1 MAQITVTFDSFEDM
15 REFAEKF
22 LGTEKAPVSLGGNV
36 MPAQAQNVPV
46 TPTAQTAPVT
56 TITPVQTAPVTPVAQ
71 PAPVTPVTQ
80 SVPTTTVQT
89 APVTQT
95 VPVTSVPTTER
106 TYSLDELANA
116 AMTLMD
122 KGMQNQLQELLASY
136 GVEALPALPRE
147 MYGNFATALRGM
159 GANI

>member
-1 MAQITVTFDSFEDM
+1 MAQITVTFDSYEDM
-15 REFAEKF
+15 KEFARKF
-22 LGTEKAPVSLGGNV
+22 LGTEKAPVSLGENV

-46 TPTAQTAPVT
+46 TPTAQTQSVP
-56 TITPVQTAPVTPVAQ
+56 ITPMTAPVAQ

-80 SVPTTTVQT
+80 SAPTTPVQT

-122 KGMQNQLQELLASY
+122 KGMQSQLQELLASY

>member
-1 MAQITVTFDSFEDM
+1 MAQITVTFDSFENM

-22 LGTEKAPVSLGGNV
+22 LGTEKDPVSLGGNV
-36 MPAQAQNVPV
+36 MP
-46 TPTAQTAPVT
+46 
-56 TITPVQTAPVTPVAQ
+56 VQSAPVTPVAQ
-71 PAPVTPVTQ
+71 PAPVTPVQ
-80 SVPTTTVQT
+80 TTP
-89 APVTQT
+89 AAQT
-95 VPVTSVPTTER
+95 VPVTPVQPATSPVPTTER

>member
-22 LGTEKAPVSLGGNV
+22 FGTEKAPVSLGGNV

-46 TPTAQTAPVT
+46 TPTAQIAPVT
-56 TITPVQTAPVTPVAQ
+56 PITPVPSALVTPVAQ
-71 PAPVTPVTQ
+71 PAPATPVQ
-80 SVPTTTVQT
+80 TTP
-89 APVTQT
+89 AAQT
-95 VPVTSVPTTER
+95 VPVTPVQPATSPVPTTER

>member
-1 MAQITVTFDSFEDM
+1 MAQITITFDSFEDM
-15 REFAEKF
+15 RECAEKF

-46 TPTAQTAPVT
+46 TPTAQTALETP
-56 TITPVQTAPVTPVAQ
+56 ITPVQTVPVTPVAQ
-71 PAPVTPVTQ
+71 PAPASP
-80 SVPTTTVQT
+80 VQT
-89 APVTQT
+89 TPAAQT
-95 VPVTSVPTTER
+95 VPVTPVQPATSPVPTTER

-122 KGMQNQLQELLASY
+122 KGMQSQLQELLASY

>member
-22 LGTEKAPVSLGGNV
+22 LGTKKVPVSLGEKEV
-36 MPAQAQNVPV
+36 PAQTQSIPV

-56 TITPVQTAPVTPVAQ
+56 PITPVPSALVTPVAQ
-71 PAPVTPVTQ
+71 PAPATPVQ
-80 SVPTTTVQT
+80 TTP
-89 APVTQT
+89 AAQT
-95 VPVTSVPTTER
+95 VPVTPVQPAMSPVPTTER
-106 TYSLDELANA
+106 TYSQDELANA